1 LNQTALA
8 MPPKNNPLNL
18 NPLQLK
24 TLTLLQ
30 HLAKSPGFNAPGQG
44 EGGILVPT
52 HLHAHGNHMHVGDAV
67 VMTADATGMG
77 NPAVF
82 TALERKGLVRA
93 AQQPGAVELTGD
105 GIAYETGLA
114 DKILHRSHH

>member
-1 LNQTALA
+1 
-8 MPPKNNPLNL
+8 MPAKNNPLNL

-30 HLAKSPGFNAPGQG
+30 HLAASPGFNAPGET
-44 EGGILVPT
+44 EGGVLVPNQ
-52 HLHAHGNHMHVGDAV
+52 LHAHGNHMHVGDAV

-82 TALERKGLVRA
+82 TVLERKGLVKA
-93 AQQPGAVELTGD
+93 SQHPGAVEITSEGRS
-105 GIAYETGLA
+105 YETGMA
-114 DKILHRSHH
+114 ETILHKSHH

>member
-1 LNQTALA
+1 
-8 MPPKNNPLNL
+8 MPPKNNPLGL

-30 HLAKSPGFNAPGQG
+30 HLAKSPGFNAPGG
-44 EGGILVPT
+44 DGGVLVPT

-82 TALERKGLVRA
+82 TALDRKGLIRPS
-93 AQQPGAVELTGD
+93 QQAGAVELTAE
-105 GIAYETGLA
+105 GIAYENGLS
-114 DKILHRSHH
+114 DKILHRSHD